1 MAPAVPPPTVDQQ
14 HALIL
19 IVEDDAVLG
28 SIFAR
33 VLGSAGYEA
42 SVTATPEAGLE
53 KLLGVRPHAIVL
65 DYRMPRINGLG
76 FLYRL
81 RRTEID
87 RPIPVVV
94 VTGDVPLDDDV
105 QAQFEELGA
114 HVLLKPFTPAALV
127 DAVRLAIEAP

>member
-1 MAPAVPPPTVDQQ
+1 MAPTVPPPTVDQPP
-14 HALIL
+14 ALIL
-19 IVEDDAVLG
+19 IVEDDALLG
-28 SIFAR
+28 SVFAR

-42 SVTATPEAGLE
+42 SVAATPEDGLG
-53 KLLGVRPHAIVL
+53 KLMDVRPHAIVL

-81 RRTEID
+81 RDTETD

-114 HVLLKPFTPAALV
+114 QVLFKPFKPEELV
-127 DAVRLAIEAP
+127 GAVRLAIEAP